1 MDEPDNVKKPKKPR
15 ILSDYNNSVV
25 PPPIGRNNPG
35 VYCFFNAMISV
46 LYSCPIFIERMIEAS
61 ENPESHSFCRSFIQ
75 EYDIVKK
82 YEPKEV
88 IKTSNLV
95 DRLMVGLKNSKNTK
109 DIDFYKRVQQ
119 SDVIECLEHMIE
131 MLKPSNPEIGNIFR
145 YRYKKIYKCAKCRQ
159 IWKYEKKEE
168 LIHRLFKIHPTNN
181 PADSNDDIFISNLE
195 EYISKYDDHCCPIC
209 NGWKKSA
216 SDDEEEHDTTNAIH
230 TSGITKETLA
240 IIPEVLGIQIN
251 HNWNKTIGKNI
262 KKNQYFP
269 MELKFK
275 KKGEDAYLHY
285 KLVGQIEQSGSTT
298 GGHYWARCLRNGE
311 VYIINDTSVR
321 KSRFECTPETC
332 FIIYHHYLPTK

>member
-1 MDEPDNVKKPKKPR
+1 MKQSKMSLKRFLFLK
-15 ILSDYNNSVV
+15 ICL
-25 PPPIGRNNPG
+25 PIVIIVFVIFLAIAITSTIYELKRNT
-35 VYCFFNAMISV
+35 IS
-46 LYSCPIFIERMIEAS
+46 IKNEIELIA
-61 ENPESHSFCRSFIQ
+61 
-75 EYDIVKK
+75 
-82 YEPKEV
+82 
-88 IKTSNLV
+88 NLTE
-95 DRLMVGLKNSKNTK
+95 DL
-109 DIDFYKRVQQ
+109 
-119 SDVIECLEHMIE
+119 
-131 MLKPSNPEIGNIFR
+131 
-145 YRYKKIYKCAKCRQ
+145 KIYKVIDQNKFVQRNASIIFRDPFRDYEITLTKNAPIRLD
-159 IWKYEKKEE
+159 KY
-168 LIHRLFKIHPTNN
+168 
-181 PADSNDDIFISNLE
+181 DDIFISNLE